1 VEKAMTNDRNDLGRN
16 VRDVWVAWASRQ
28 LNPKPS
34 WLVQWDGLDES
45 DREVDRQI
53 GEALYARG
61 AADIAARD
69 SEIAELTQQVS
80 RLTEALRGIYATKVR
95 RSGGSFGFNIK
106 FNGIYSRELSD
117 LIYLTPPAARQG
129 EKEKP

>member
-1 VEKAMTNDRNDLGRN
+1 MTNDRNDLGRN

-69 SEIAELTQQVS
+69 SEIATLVGLLREVLDSDSDAVKETELGD
-80 RLTEALRGIYATKVR
+80 RIRAALENNRGGK
-95 RSGGSFGFNIK
+95 
-106 FNGIYSRELSD
+106 
-117 LIYLTPPAARQG
+117 
-129 EKEKP
+129 

>member
-1 VEKAMTNDRNDLGRN
+1 MTTEKREC
-16 VRDVWVAWASRQ
+16 SRCGADMDQ
-28 LNPKPS
+28 DPDGS
-34 WLVQWDGLDES
+34 WSCNHLYGARLDIPVYSAE
-45 DREVDRQI
+45 
-53 GEALYARG
+53 
-61 AADIAARD
+61 IAAHVAT
-69 SEIAELTQQVS
+69 IAELTQQVS

>member
-1 VEKAMTNDRNDLGRN
+1 MDEKKDVKHMRDADLARHREEAEKLREQCMGVVSSTEDLKLERNTY
-16 VRDVWVAWASRQ
+16 RDER
-28 LNPKPS
+28 
-34 WLVQWDGLDES
+34 D
-45 DREVDRQI
+45 
-53 GEALYARG
+53 
-61 AADIAARD
+61 AAR
-69 SEIAELTQQVS
+69 QQVS